1 MNRKEQ
7 AQQLANERS
16 KHKLRLKKKGTLGGL
31 NPTRDEVDKAVL
43 QAVVDRI
50 RACLPSVKDI
60 GQAHRNRQRE
70 SAIRERI
77 QRTQQQPAYRKLP
90 YRWNGASFIECGASS
105 FTGGQQRA
113 GSNADIHNKD
123 LSALNA
129 ELLSFAKYSCLTT
142 RESDLRETVVKEI
155 TDAILCKWPQAKVK
169 VFGSFPSGLSIF
181 SSDLDISL
189 QNMGVDV
196 DFDGN
201 EVLVSPSS
209 STLPRPESVVD
220 LTVNEVIDLTGDAE
234 EPVTWTFDVGK
245 GLAGGPES
253 GAKRK
258 RGTEDCEEADEQE
271 SKSDG
276 AAAEDEGNSDSEGES
291 QSESGESD
299 AYLSGGDDCEG
310 DEGEDGDGDESNWEQ
325 WKSGGRADEDLEL
338 NLSSSAASS
347 SSSSSR
353 GRPSISESVR
363 KLRVQAMLKLV
374 AAHLRGMGWCMD
386 LDVRLKARVPIIAL
400 KHRCGL
406 SVDISLGVAAEDH
419 TTTVRQMIQSSSFR
433 EFFPI
438 CSFLKIFLAQLD
450 LDKPYI
456 GGVGSFKLYAM
467 IAAVIQKRRASGQ
480 STPQPHSLA
489 GILRLFFSHWGSPA
503 NLNERTKVV
512 LPLPRLDDCDA
523 NAQNGK
529 LEVAFDR
536 VFKVGA
542 LQQAFKIADRVMSES
557 LKHQRPADCSILGRL
572 IDAKSF
578 CDDRVKHSDI
588 AKNYPL
594 YSLNDKLT
602 VARQLLQELHKKH
615 HSAVPKSCSLE
626 QLKTVCPALV
636 TRLLSYKDSHEALYP
651 GGGQGARRHPAGFS
665 TMPPGATR
673 NKKKKQKQTSSTGG
687 RNVIFGKG
695 SQGVVGR
702 EMVLSSSRGEKRV
715 FRS

>member
-16 KHKLRLKKKGTLGGL
+16 KHKQRLKSKGGLVDGL
-31 NPTRDEVDKAVL
+31 NPSRAEVDKAVL
-43 QAVVDRI
+43 QAVADRI
-50 RACLPSVKDI
+50 RSCLPSVKDI
-60 GQAHRNRQRE
+60 CQAHRNRQRE
-70 SAIRERI
+70 SVIRERI
-77 QRTQQQPAYRKLP
+77 QRMQQQPAFRKLP
-90 YRWNGASFIECGASS
+90 YRWNRASFIERGASS
-105 FTGGQQRA
+105 LPGAFGAQQRA
-113 GSNADIHNKD
+113 GSNADILNKE
-123 LSALNA
+123 LAALNA
-129 ELLSFAKYSCLTT
+129 ELLSFAKYSCLTR
-142 RESDLRETVVKEI
+142 RETDLRETVVKDL
-155 TDAILCKWPQAKVK
+155 TDAILCKWPRAKVK
-169 VFGSFPSGLSIF
+169 VFGSYPSGLSIF

-201 EVLVSPSS
+201 EVMVSTSP
-209 STLPRPESVVD
+209 STLPGSESVVD

-245 GLAGGPES
+245 GLAGAPES

-258 RGTEDCEEADEQE
+258 RGTEDCEEADEQG
-271 SKSDG
+271 STSDG
-276 AAAEDEGNSDSEGES
+276 AAAEDEGDSNSDGEGES

-299 AYLSGGDDCEG
+299 ASFSGG

-325 WKSGGRADEDLEL
+325 WESGERADDDLEL

-347 SSSSSR
+347 SSSSR
-353 GRPSISESVR
+353 GRPSISESER
-363 KLRVQAMLKLV
+363 KLRVQGLLKLV
-374 AAHLRGMGWCMD
+374 AAQLRGMGWCID

-419 TTTVRQMIQSSSFR
+419 TTTVRQMIQSSTIT

-438 CSFLKIFLAQLD
+438 CSFLKVFLAQLD
-450 LDKPYI
+450 LDKPFI

-467 IAAVIQKRRASGQ
+467 IAAVIQKRRASSGQ
-480 STPQPHSLA
+480 SSPQPHSLA

-523 NAQNGK
+523 NAQSDK

-557 LKHQRPADCSILGRL
+557 LAHQRPTDCSILGRL
-572 IDAKSF
+572 IDATSF
-578 CDDRVKHSDI
+578 CDDRVKHSNV

-594 YSLNDKLT
+594 YSVHDKHT
-602 VARQLLQELHKKH
+602 VARQLLQELHEKH

-626 QLKTVCPALV
+626 QLVTVCPSLV

-651 GGGQGARRHPAGFS
+651 GGQGARRHS

-673 NKKKKQKQTSSTGG
+673 NKKKKQKKNSATGG

-695 SQGVVGR
+695 SQGVIGR
-702 EMVLSSSRGEKRV
+702 EMVLSASRGKKGGV